1 MQVLPCLRPDYIHQS
16 FCHLS
21 LDLSLGRFLYQTRSA
36 VFPADSEM
44 ISRHPAGTVLKKPG
58 TAFGA
63 WDCSTEGTGREGG
76 RSCCWALPWGF
87 AAVPLLVLLSGAGDV
102 PCTFLNSNFYGKL
115 KTKLSF
121 LGRFHRSEQMDFNS
135 CAARKIKS
143 TLFLCYFNENKLRH
157 IKKQAHSADF

>member
-1 MQVLPCLRPDYIHQS
+1 M
-16 FCHLS
+16 
-21 LDLSLGRFLYQTRSA
+21 
-36 VFPADSEM
+36 FPADSEM
-44 ISRHPAGTVLKKPG
+44 ISRHPAGTLLKKPG

-63 WDCSTEGTGREGG
+63 WDCSAEGHGDGREGG
-76 RSCCWALPWGF
+76 RSRCWALPRGF

-115 KTKLSF
+115 KMKLSF

-135 CAARKIKS
+135 CAACKIKS
-143 TLFLCYFNENKLRH
+143 TLFLYYFNENKLRR